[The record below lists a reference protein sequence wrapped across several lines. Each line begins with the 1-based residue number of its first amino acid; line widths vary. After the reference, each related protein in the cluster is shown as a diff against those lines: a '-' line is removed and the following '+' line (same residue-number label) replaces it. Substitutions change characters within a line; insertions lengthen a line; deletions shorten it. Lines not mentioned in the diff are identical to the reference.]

1 MLFQAV
7 GFRYSIDFSVVKRGH
22 TNSCQKK
29 YAWCGYAFNMSGEAD
44 DESSGGTREACVGR
58 SGSETRV
65 WRDVTD
71 VTARPHAFSVL
82 ALATGRRH
90 LAPSARHSPRLRPQ
104 PAHSLPRRT
113 MLALAHPVQHDHPN
127 IHSPPVPQQPQRQ
140 QPPSSRRSS
149 SSASSSTS
157 ASRPSQPNVA
167 SSSSTH
173 PSLSSSSSSHA
184 ASSAASLSSASSST
198 PHATQRTDHRPHPTS
213 ASGQPPPESSR
224 PSVDIHQYPAQDL
237 LRLLASLLTQIAA
250 ANDNLPSESPSHSH
264 SSHHT
269 YPNLPEL
276 QQRPIW
282 RSLTN
287 ASRNALATPS
297 SSLSFHAR
305 NVPTISLEAYLLR
318 ILKYC
323 PTTNQVFLSLLV
335 YFDRMARIATE
346 ATGRSFVIDSYNIH
360 RLVIAGVTVASKFFS
375 DVFYT
380 NSRYAKV
387 CSYVFADCPRLSCRT
402 IASLAEKNSVHV
414 FHM

>member
-1 MLFQAV
+1 
-7 GFRYSIDFSVVKRGH
+7 
-22 TNSCQKK
+22 
-29 YAWCGYAFNMSGEAD
+29 
-44 DESSGGTREACVGR
+44 
-58 SGSETRV
+58 
-65 WRDVTD
+65 
-71 VTARPHAFSVL
+71 
-82 ALATGRRH
+82 
-90 LAPSARHSPRLRPQ
+90 
-104 PAHSLPRRT
+104 

-149 SSASSSTS
+149 SSASTSTS
-157 ASRPSQPNVA
+157 ASRPSQPSVA
-167 SSSSTH
+167 SSSSTQHAH

-184 ASSAASLSSASSST
+184 TSSAASLSSASSST
-198 PHATQRTDHRPHPTS
+198 PHATQRTDHRPQPTS

-305 NVPTISLEAYLLR
+305 NIPTISLEAYLLR

-387 CSYVFADCPRLSCRT
+387 CLYVFANFYCLPGRT
-402 IASLAEKNSVHV
+402 IAALAEKNSCTCSICENPYPSRVSTCEARSTNASPYVQPLSSPFGSFSANPYLRHTTRTKLYL
-414 FHM
+414 FE

>member
-1 MLFQAV
+1 
-7 GFRYSIDFSVVKRGH
+7 
-22 TNSCQKK
+22 
-29 YAWCGYAFNMSGEAD
+29 
-44 DESSGGTREACVGR
+44 
-58 SGSETRV
+58 
-65 WRDVTD
+65 
-71 VTARPHAFSVL
+71 
-82 ALATGRRH
+82 
-90 LAPSARHSPRLRPQ
+90 
-104 PAHSLPRRT
+104 
-113 MLALAHPVQHDHPN
+113 MLALAHPVQHEHPN
-127 IHSPPVPQQPQRQ
+127 IHSPPHPQQQRTH

-149 SSASSSTS
+149 SSSAPAHPPSSSRTAQS
-157 ASRPSQPNVA
+157 TVA
-167 SSSSTH
+167 SSSSNHLPH
-173 PSLSSSSSSHA
+173 PPPSSSSHASSSSSSA
-184 ASSAASLSSASSST
+184 T
-198 PHATQRTDHRPHPTS
+198 PHLADRSDHRPQQTPSH
-213 ASGQPPPESSR
+213 PPPESPR
-224 PSVDIHQYPAQDL
+224 PAVDIHQYPAQDL

-250 ANDNLPSESPSHSH
+250 ANDNLPSESNAHSH
-264 SSHHT
+264 STHHT
-269 YPNLPEL
+269 YSNLAEL

-346 ATGRSFVIDSYNIH
+346 ATSRSFVIDSYNIH

-387 CSYVFADCPRLSCRT
+387 RVLRAFVSLFFSIRLLLHWVGLWDMST
-402 IASLAEKNSVHV
+402 HV
-414 FHM
+414 SQM